1 MKKTRG
7 KVTYTQLQNGEQMK
21 PIEGYPDY
29 FVTTFGR
36 ILSVRPMGAATEKSG
51 LREITLSF
59 GGEKYYYCNIYNDK
73 GVRCSLR
80 VHRLV
85 YQHWNTIGDSLKE
98 GFVIDHIDE
107 NKLNNN
113 INNLQQIT
121 ISENSLKHH
130 KFKKQPSNVWEGI
143 FYNKTE

>member
-36 ILSVRPMGAATEKSG
+36 ILSVRPIGRGNKKTA

-59 GGEKYYYCNIYNDK
+59 GGEKYYYCNIFNDK
-73 GVRCSLR
+73 SVRCSLR

-85 YQHWNTIGDSLKE
+85 YQYWNKIGDSLKE
-98 GFVIDHIDE
+98 GFVVDHIDE
-107 NKLNNN
+107 NKLNNH
-113 INNLQQIT
+113 IDNLQQIT
-121 ISENSLKHH
+121 QSDNLIKHHRTKRNSENA
-130 KFKKQPSNVWEGI
+130 
-143 FYNKTE
+143 